1 MPKVLGV
8 VGSRRRLGNSD
19 VLVREALSQVRKQGL
34 STELVHLDQF
44 HLEECKGCLSCVF
57 KGKCALHDD
66 LEKILSLALSAQG
79 LIVGAPTYL
88 LSPSGIIKTLTDRG
102 LALSTYLDELKGQPR
117 YGVAIS
123 VSGDQRWN
131 PMGVEFL
138 TQFCWVYG
146 FEPIDYLEA
155 YGPGPGEVTL
165 DEARLTGARQVADR
179 LVQALAGH
187 PTRRP
192 ATTNQCPVCY
202 SRSFQLQESGRV
214 VCPICLNQGH
224 LVMVNGQPQ
233 VEFTAGPH
241 SAADHFWSWDYRI
254 HHLHGW
260 VIPTRDHYLKL
271 RPAIKE
277 KLKKY
282 RIEN

>member
-1 MPKVLGV
+1 MAKVLGV

-19 VLVREALSQVRKQGL
+19 VLVREAIDRVREQGL
-34 STELVHLDQF
+34 ETQLVYLDQF
-44 HLEECKGCLSCVF
+44 RLEECKGCLICVF
-57 KGKCALHDD
+57 KGKCALNDD
-66 LEKILSLALSAQG
+66 LEKILSLMLPAQG

-88 LSPSGIIKTLTDRG
+88 FSPPGIIKMLGDRG
-102 LALSTYLDELKGQPR
+102 LNLSPYLDQLKAQPR

-123 VSGDQRWN
+123 ISGDQRWN

-138 TQFCWVYG
+138 TQFCWIYG
-146 FEPIDYLEA
+146 FQPIDYLEA

-165 DEARLTGARQVADR
+165 DEAKLAGARQVADR

-187 PTRRP
+187 PFKRP
-192 ATTNQCPVCY
+192 ADFNQCPVCY
-202 SRSFQLQESGRV
+202 SRSFQLKENGRV

-224 LVMVNGQPQ
+224 VVMVNGQPQ
-233 VEFTAGPH
+233 VEFPAGPH
-241 SAADHFWSWDYRI
+241 SASDHFWSWDYRI
-254 HHLHGW
+254 HHLHDW
-260 VIPTRDHYLKL
+260 VIPTRDYYLKL

-282 RIEN
+282 RI